1 MFLIAKPLLQSPQ
14 NRLRYAIWE
23 TVKEPLF
30 LACIRGWDSLTFGN
44 RYRMRCLRGAHKG
57 KIPISSLWNK
67 GLKQRWPCI
76 LTVSSQSSVACSK
89 ASQSEPFWL
98 EYLPLLSGDTANSCE
113 LFHELASYFIGK
125 SSCCSLRHSQ
135 KMAEPLAACI
145 LKWLCRGDNVLVLQ
159 QTCYVTAQR
168 PVGIWRVIS
177 FSWNKASL
185 C

>member
-1 MFLIAKPLLQSPQ
+1 MRNSEITPFSSLYWGGGIVSPLGTDTACDAWGEHTKGRS
-14 NRLRYAIWE
+14 
-23 TVKEPLF
+23 LF
-30 LACIRGWDSLTFGN
+30 LLFGIRW
-44 RYRMRCLRGAHKG
+44 
-57 KIPISSLWNK
+57 
-67 GLKQRWPCI
+67 LKQRWPCI

-98 EYLPLLSGDTANSCE
+98 EYLPLLSGDTANRCE